1 MLGLPSLICLFCFGK
16 GEHKMD
22 LPRKDLHYIKVL
34 DKVDDHCAP
43 EGCNQVARS
52 FPLLPQFP
60 LLGSAILFLLK
71 DLESIFRSFVVLEK
85 KPLNKTNINIY

>member
-1 MLGLPSLICLFCFGK
+1 
-16 GEHKMD
+16 MD
-22 LPRKDLHYIKVL
+22 LPRKDIHYIKVL

-43 EGCNQVARS
+43 ERCNQVSRS

-71 DLESIFRSFVVLEK
+71 DLKSIFRSFVVLEK
-85 KPLNKTNINIY
+85 KPLNKTNINIYEAQTVDMKFHNICS